1 MDLVNALREECITV
15 RSEAPDKEALLKEI
29 ASLAKQCPALEPVS
43 EEIILAAL
51 RQREKLGSTG
61 FQNGIAI
68 PHCLLAD
75 VDEFVVGLVTHA
87 AGVDFQS
94 LDGNPTFVIPFI
106 IGPKEKRNAHIGL
119 LSAISRVLNDQRVV
133 NELKAAGNPHALA
146 ESFLRHVGGTLTQ
159 DQSLKRHL
167 VMINIQKEELFD
179 DILQLFSE
187 QDGCYVSVIDA
198 HDSSEY
204 LRGLPLFAAFWS
216 EDTKGFHRIVL
227 VSIRHTL
234 ANELLRR
241 LDTLVGGLDNNRGVL
256 VQMLDVLYSSG
267 NIDL

>member
-1 MDLVNALREECITV
+1 MDLVSTLREECIKV
-15 RSEAPDKEALLKEI
+15 SSDAPDKEAVLDEI
-29 ASLAKQCPALEPVS
+29 ASLAKQCPALESVS
-43 EEIILAAL
+43 EEVILAAL

-68 PHCLLAD
+68 PHCLLPD
-75 VDEFVVGLVTHA
+75 VDEFVVGLIIHA

-106 IGPKEKRNAHIGL
+106 IGPKEKRNDHIGL

-133 NELKAAGNPHALA
+133 TELKAARSAGALA
-146 ESFLRHVGGTLTQ
+146 ESFLRHVGGRLTQ

-167 VMINIQKEELFD
+167 VMVTIQNEDLFD

-187 QDGCYVSVIDA
+187 QGDCYVSVVDA
-198 HDSSEY
+198 HDASEY

-216 EDTKGFHRIVL
+216 EDTRGFHRIVL
-227 VSIRHTL
+227 VSIRHAL

-241 LDTLVGGLDNNRGVL
+241 LDTLVGGLDKSKGVL

-267 NIDL
+267 NLDI